1 LRAKREPKVTEAAMI
16 QNTGA
21 DPMAALAAPK
31 NKGMPTLEA
40 LIVIRRKAKA
50 CP

>member
-21 DPMAALAAPK
+21 EPMAALAAPK
-31 NKGMPTLEA
+31 
-40 LIVIRRKAKA
+40 KAQGQGL
-50 CP
+50 PMTVFRGDLM